1 MILNTQELKQVTDK
15 ILSAVDSSDVSN
27 ITETLELEVK
37 NDNLYI
43 NVTNK
48 EYFVRVKLFL
58 GYTEDFHASVNANLF
73 LNLISQITTEDIELN
88 CDGTSLHIKGN
99 GNYKLPLIYDGEKL
113 LTLPKITIDNP
124 TVNMSIETS
133 ILHSIAKYNSK
144 EIAKG
149 FIVKPVQKMYYIDE
163 NGAIT
168 FTTGACINKFS
179 LVKPVKMLLNA
190 KIVKLF
196 KLFTGD
202 SVNFTLGH
210 DALNDEI
217 IQTKVCFEDD
227 NIQLTAILQCDDIM
241 LRSVPVNNIRGRVE
255 NIYPYSITI
264 GKNSLLQAINRLM
277 VFSNRGVKGSIITAK
292 FIFDKDKLIIKDS
305 KGENIEEINYANVCN
320 NLETPYEAIFDLND
334 IKLTLQVCE
343 DAYLTLNFGDSNAL
357 VIARTNIFNIIPEC
371 HN

>member
-1 MILNTQELKQVTDK
+1 MVLNTQELKQVTDK

-48 EYFVRVKLFL
+48 EYFVKVKLFL

-88 CDGTSLHIKGN
+88 CNDTSLHIKGN

-124 TVNMSIETS
+124 TVNMDIETS
-133 ILHSIAKYNSK
+133 ILHSVAKYNSK

-168 FTTGACINKFS
+168 FTTGACVNKFS
-179 LVKPVKMLLNA
+179 LAKPVKMLLNA

-202 SVNFTLGH
+202 NVSFTLGH
-210 DALNDEI
+210 DALSDEI

-227 NIQLTAILQCDDIM
+227 NIQLTAILQCDDTM

-305 KGENIEEINYANVCN
+305 KGENIEEINYANICN
-320 NLETPYEAIFDLND
+320 NLEIPYEATFDLND